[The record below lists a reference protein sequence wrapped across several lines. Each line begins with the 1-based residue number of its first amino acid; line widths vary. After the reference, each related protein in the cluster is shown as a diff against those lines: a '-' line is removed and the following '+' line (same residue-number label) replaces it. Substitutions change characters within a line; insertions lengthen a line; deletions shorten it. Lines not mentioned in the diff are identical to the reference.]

1 MRSRII
7 AQTIFAS
14 LALTYSAGCSRYGVS
29 EYEQL
34 QNQKKNFEASVTSAG
49 GKMEMKTYKVAKSE
63 NSAWN
68 MNLASAKIADDLI
81 GSMPGMGYIA
91 ELNLSKST
99 ITDAQLLKMDELNLL
114 QFTMN
119 LDLTDTAI
127 TDESFS
133 KLKSLR
139 AVKSIKLKGTK
150 VTKSGADAFKQAYL
164 ARPDTIPLFKKPVIE
179 L

>member
-1 MRSRII
+1 MRS
-7 AQTIFAS
+7 AFAEKTICAS
-14 LALTYSAGCSRYGVS
+14 LILTLLTSCSRYGVS

-34 QNQKKNFEASVTSAG
+34 QQQKKSFEESVAKIG
-49 GKMEMKTYKVAKSE
+49 GKMEMKPYKVAKVE

-68 MNLASAKIADDLI
+68 MDFSKATIPDDLI
-81 GSMPGMGYIA
+81 TSMQGKGYIA
-91 ELNLSKST
+91 ELNLSKSS

-119 LDLTDTAI
+119 LDLSDTAI

-133 KLKSLR
+133 KLKSPR
-139 AVKSIKLKGTK
+139 AVKTIKLKGCLLYT
-150 VTKSGADAFKQAYL
+150 SDAAD
-164 ARPDTIPLFKKPVIE
+164 E